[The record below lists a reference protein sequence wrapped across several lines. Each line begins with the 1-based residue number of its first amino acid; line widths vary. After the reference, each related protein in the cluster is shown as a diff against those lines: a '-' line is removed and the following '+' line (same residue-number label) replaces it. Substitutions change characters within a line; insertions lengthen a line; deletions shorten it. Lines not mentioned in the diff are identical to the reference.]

1 MERKQWDIDIEK
13 LLERIT
19 PGRVDEAALQE
30 DTVPAASGG
39 NKSIGFR
46 IY

>member
-30 DTVPAASGG
+30 DTEYRQLQE
-39 NKSIGFR
+39 SIGFR